1 MGAKYSVQGFAFIG
15 RTFDEYCK
23 MFHLTENELQ
33 NNTFLDCPGGACSF
47 TAEAKKKGITAQAS
61 DCEYDKSVSHFEESC
76 QLELDKVRVGF
87 ADAKSLFN
95 WSFYGDLDQLLLYRQ
110 KSARLFVQDYYKNPK
125 SYTNGTL
132 PNLPFPDNTFDI
144 VLSGHFLFLY
154 ADRLDYNF
162 HLNAL
167 LELTRVAKKEV
178 RVYPLIGLDGSAYAD
193 MNRLLNELSQTGAVP
208 KLIQT
213 DFEFLKGS
221 NQCLLIQ
228 KDSRNGD

>member
-1 MGAKYSVQGFAFIG
+1 MGAKYNVKGFAFIG
-15 RTFDEYCK
+15 RTFDEYCR
-23 MFHLTENELQ
+23 MFNLTEDELK

-47 TAEAKKKGITAQAS
+47 TAEARKKGIIAQAS
-61 DCEYDKSVSHFEESC
+61 DCEYGNPVSHFEKSC
-76 QLELDKVRVGF
+76 QLELDKVKDGF
-87 ADAKSLFN
+87 ANAESLFN
-95 WSFYGDLDQLLLYRQ
+95 WSFYGELDQLLLYRQ
-110 KSARLFVQDYYKNPK
+110 KAARLFVQDYHKNPK
-125 SYTNGTL
+125 SYTKGIL
-132 PNLPFPDNTFDI
+132 PNLPFPNNAFDI

-162 HLNAL
+162 HRNAL

-193 MNRLLNELSQTGAVP
+193 MDKLLYDLSQTGAVP
-208 KLIQT
+208 KLIET